1 MWKQI
6 KSKKSRYR
14 EKKVNSHINTSGR
27 DMQLDHLFVQDYRNI
42 LQTDLDF
49 SPKLNCFV
57 GKNGMGKTNLL
68 DAIYCLSFCRSSFS
82 QTEQLTV
89 RHGAECYQLQGSYLL
104 PAGDRTVIGCVS
116 RIKGAKQ
123 FKRDGKEY
131 QRFSDHIG
139 YIPLVMVSP
148 QDTELITGGSDERRR
163 FMDIIISQYDS
174 EYLKLLIAYNKA
186 TQQRN
191 ALLKMEIEPDRE
203 MFLMWEQI
211 MAETGQKIFEK
222 RRALTDRLV
231 PYFQEMYSLIGD
243 ASEQVTLLYTSHAQR
258 GDLLKQFEDGRGLD
272 RSAGYSL
279 HGIHKDELEM
289 NLDGYPIRREGS
301 QGQNKSYL
309 VALKLAQYRLLKES
323 CGKRPLLLLDDIF
336 DRLDSARVGR
346 IISLV
351 SDNDKFGQV
360 FITDVDR
367 NHIDGIME
375 NAGCDYKVFTV
386 QDGQVI

>member
-1 MWKQI
+1 MLL
-6 KSKKSRYR
+6 
-14 EKKVNSHINTSGR
+14 E
-27 DMQLDHLFVQDYRNI
+27 HLFVQDYRNI
-42 LQTDLDF
+42 IQADLEF

-68 DAIYCLSFCRSSFS
+68 DAVYCLSFCRSSIS
-82 QTEQLTV
+82 QTDQLTV
-89 RHGAECYQLQGSYLL
+89 RHGAECYQLQGSYIL
-104 PAGDRTVIGCVS
+104 PGGDKTVIGCIS
-116 RIKGAKQ
+116 RPKGHKQ
-123 FKRDGKEY
+123 IKRDGKEY

-148 QDTELITGGSDERRR
+148 QDTELISGGSDERRR

-174 EYLKLLIAYNKA
+174 DYLKQLISYNKA
-186 TQQRN
+186 LSQRN
-191 ALLKMEIEPDRE
+191 VLLKMEQEPDGE
-203 MFLMWEQI
+203 LFLMWEQI
-211 MAETGQKIFEK
+211 MADAGQKIYQ
-222 RRALTDRLV
+222 RRKALTDKLV
-231 PYFQEMYSLIGD
+231 PYFSEMYSLIGD
-243 ASEQVTLLYTSHAQR
+243 SSEQVSLSYTSHAER
-258 GDLLKQFEDGRGLD
+258 GDLLAQLEEGRELD
-272 RSAGYSL
+272 RKAGYSL

-323 CGKRPLLLLDDIF
+323 CSKRPILLLDDIF
-336 DRLDSARVGR
+336 DRLDAVRVGR

-367 NHIDGIME
+367 NHIDGILDG
-375 NAGCDYKVFTV
+375 AGCDYKVFTV
-386 QDGQVI
+386 QDGEVI

>member
-1 MWKQI
+1 MLL
-6 KSKKSRYR
+6 
-14 EKKVNSHINTSGR
+14 E
-27 DMQLDHLFVQDYRNI
+27 HLFVQDYRNI
-42 LQTDLDF
+42 VQADLDF
-49 SPKLNCFV
+49 SANLNCFV

-68 DAIYCLSFCRSSFS
+68 DAVYCLSFCKSSLS

-89 RHGAECYQLQGSYLL
+89 RHGSECYQLQGSYRL
-104 PAGDRTVIGCVS
+104 PAGDRTVIACVS
-116 RIKGAKQ
+116 RIKGGKQ
-123 FKRDGKEY
+123 IRRDGKDY

-148 QDTELITGGSDERRR
+148 QDVELISGGSEERRR
-163 FMDIIISQYDS
+163 FMDIIISQYDT
-174 EYLKLLIAYNKA
+174 EYIKLLISYNKA
-186 TQQRN
+186 VQQRN

-203 MFLMWEQI
+203 MFIMWEQI
-211 MAETGQKIFEK
+211 MADTGLMIYEK
-222 RRALTDRLV
+222 RKALTDRLV

-243 ASEQVTLLYTSHAQR
+243 ADEQVSLSYTSHAQR
-258 GDLLKQFEDGRGLD
+258 GDLMSQFEEGRGLD

-301 QGQNKSYL
+301 QGQNKTYL
-309 VALKLAQYRLLKES
+309 VALKLAQYKLLRES
-323 CGKRPLLLLDDIF
+323 CGKRPILLLDDIF
-336 DRLDSARVGR
+336 DRLDSTRVSR

-351 SDNDKFGQV
+351 SNDEKFGQV

-375 NAGCDYKVFTV
+375 GLGCDYKVFTV
-386 QDGQVI
+386 QDGQVL

>member
-1 MWKQI
+1 MLL
-6 KSKKSRYR
+6 
-14 EKKVNSHINTSGR
+14 E
-27 DMQLDHLFVQDYRNI
+27 HLFVQEYRNI
-42 LQTDLDF
+42 VQADLEF
-49 SPKLNCFV
+49 SAKLNCFV

-68 DAIYCLSFCRSSFS
+68 DAVYCLSFCRSSLS
-82 QTEQLTV
+82 QTDQLTV
-89 RHGAECYQLQGSYLL
+89 RHGADCYQLQGSYRL
-104 PAGDRTVIGCVS
+104 PDGEKTVIGCLS
-116 RIKGAKQ
+116 RLKGHKQ

-148 QDTELITGGSDERRR
+148 QDTELISGGSDERRR

-174 EYLKLLIAYNKA
+174 EYLKFLISYNKA
-186 TQQRN
+186 LQQRN
-191 ALLKMEIEPDRE
+191 ALLKMEVEPDGE
-203 MFLMWEQI
+203 LFLMWERT
-211 MAETGQKIFEK
+211 MAESGQRIYEK
-222 RRALTDRLV
+222 RKALTDRLV
-231 PYFQEMYSLIGD
+231 PYFQEMYTLIGD
-243 ASEQVTLLYTSHAQR
+243 ASERVSLSYMSHAER
-258 GDLLKQFEDGRGLD
+258 GDLMAQLEEGRRLD

-289 NLDGYPIRREGS
+289 NLGGYPIRREGS

-309 VALKLAQYRLLKES
+309 VALKLAQYRLLRES
-323 CGKRPLLLLDDIF
+323 CGKRPILLLDDIF
-336 DRLDSARVGR
+336 DRLDAVRVER

-367 NHIDGIME
+367 NHIDGILDGS
-375 NAGCDYKVFTV
+375 GCDHKVFTV

>member
-1 MWKQI
+1 MTI
-6 KSKKSRYR
+6 FVLLSTPIIPCMLL
-14 EKKVNSHINTSGR
+14 E
-27 DMQLDHLFVQDYRNI
+27 HLFVQDYRNI
-42 LQTDLDF
+42 LQADLFF

-68 DAIYCLSFCRSSFS
+68 DAVYCLSFCKSSLS
-82 QTEQLTV
+82 QTEQLTI
-89 RHGAECYQLQGSYLL
+89 RHGAECYQLQGSYRT
-104 PAGDRTVIGCVS
+104 PTGERTVIACVS
-116 RIKGAKQ
+116 KSKSKQ
-123 FKRDGKEY
+123 IKRDGKDY

-148 QDTELITGGSDERRR
+148 QDTELISGGSEERRR
-163 FMDIIISQYDS
+163 FMDIIISQYDT
-174 EYLKLLIAYNKA
+174 EYLKLLISYNKA
-186 TQQRN
+186 VQQRN
-191 ALLKMEIEPDRE
+191 ALLKMEVEPDGE
-203 MFLMWEQI
+203 LFLMWEQT
-211 MAETGQKIFEK
+211 MAETGQKIYEK
-222 RRALTDRLV
+222 RKTLTDRLV
-231 PYFQEMYSLIGD
+231 PYFQDMYSLIGD
-243 ASEQVTLLYTSHAQR
+243 ASEQVSLSYTSHAER
-258 GDLLKQFEDGRGLD
+258 GDLLKQFEEGRSLD

-323 CGKRPLLLLDDIF
+323 CGKRPILLLDDIF
-336 DRLDSARVGR
+336 DRLDAVRVGR

-375 NAGCDYKVFTV
+375 DAGCDYKVFTV
-386 QDGQVI
+386 ENGQVI

>member
-1 MWKQI
+1 MLL
-6 KSKKSRYR
+6 
-14 EKKVNSHINTSGR
+14 E
-27 DMQLDHLFVQDYRNI
+27 HLFVQDYRNI
-42 LQTDLDF
+42 VQADLDF

-68 DAIYCLSFCRSSFS
+68 DAVYCLSFCHSSIS
-82 QTEQLTV
+82 LSDQLTV
-89 RHGAECYQLQGSYLL
+89 RHDAECYQLQGSYRM
-104 PAGDRTVIGCVS
+104 PTGDKTVIGCAS
-116 RIKGAKQ
+116 RIKGHKQ

-148 QDTELITGGSDERRR
+148 QDTELISGGSDERRR
-163 FMDIIISQYDS
+163 FMDIIISQYDQ
-174 EYLKLLIAYNKA
+174 EYLKLLISYNKA
-186 TQQRN
+186 VQQRN
-191 ALLKMEIEPDRE
+191 ALLKMEVEPDRE
-203 MFLMWEQI
+203 LFLMWEQT
-211 MAETGQKIFEK
+211 MAETGQKIYE
-222 RRALTDRLV
+222 RRRILTDRLV
-231 PYFQEMYSLIGD
+231 PYFQEMYFLIGD
-243 ASEQVTLLYTSHAQR
+243 SSENVSLSYTSHAQR

-309 VALKLAQYRLLKES
+309 VALKLAQYRLLSES
-323 CGKRPLLLLDDIF
+323 CGKRPILLLDDIF
-336 DRLDSARVGR
+336 DRLDAVRVSR

-351 SDNDKFGQV
+351 SDNEKFGQV

-367 NHIDGIME
+367 SHIDGILE
-375 NAGCDYKVFTV
+375 GSGQDYKVFTV
-386 QDGQVI
+386 QNGEVL

>member
-1 MWKQI
+1 MLL
-6 KSKKSRYR
+6 
-14 EKKVNSHINTSGR
+14 E
-27 DMQLDHLFVQDYRNI
+27 HLFVQDYRNI
-42 LQTDLDF
+42 VQADLDF

-68 DAIYCLSFCRSSFS
+68 DAVYCLSFCKSSIS
-82 QTEQLTV
+82 QTEQLTI
-89 RHGAECYQLQGSYLL
+89 RHGTDCYQLQGTYQL
-104 PAGDRTVIGCVS
+104 PTGDRSVIACVS
-116 RIKGAKQ
+116 KIRSKQ
-123 FKRDGKEY
+123 FKRDGKDY

-148 QDTELITGGSDERRR
+148 QDTELISGGSEERRR
-163 FMDIIISQYDS
+163 FMDIIISQYDQ

-186 TQQRN
+186 VQQRN
-191 ALLKMEIEPDRE
+191 ALLKMEVEPDRE
-203 MFLMWEQI
+203 LFLMWEQT
-211 MAETGQKIFEK
+211 MADNGQKIYLK
-222 RRALTDRLV
+222 RKALTDHLV

-243 ASEQVTLLYTSHAQR
+243 ASEQVSLSYTSHAER
-258 GDLLKQFEDGRGLD
+258 GDLLKQFEDGRALD

-323 CGKRPLLLLDDIF
+323 CGKRPILLLDDIF
-336 DRLDSARVGR
+336 DRLDAERVGR

-351 SDNDKFGQV
+351 SDNEKFGQV

-367 NHIDGIME
+367 NHIDGILDGS
-375 NAGCDYKVFTV
+375 GCDHKVFTV
-386 QDGQVI
+386 QDGEVL